1 MSNLLQMGTDF
12 EKKLKERAASTE
24 NMLNSE
30 FRKLEESV
38 DKALSLNR
46 QKIRDAISE
55 HTTSVKKQLDT
66 LSTTVSMQFSTTE
79 AELSRQ
85 QKKLLW
91 RVIKGRILFPALTAL
106 SVTGGIFLG
115 CWGLMEW
122 QESKIAKN
130 ILTIREQENT
140 LAKLEAKTWGVT
152 FVNGENGKFLVL
164 PDGVKGENTWTVGD
178 KNAVKLVRE

>member
-66 LSTTVSMQFSTTE
+66 LSTTE

-178 KNAVKLVRE
+178 KNAVRLVRE

>member
-1 MSNLLQMGTDF
+1 MH
-12 EKKLKERAASTE
+12 
-24 NMLNSE
+24 
-30 FRKLEESV
+30 
-38 DKALSLNR
+38 
-46 QKIRDAISE
+46 KIRDAISE
-55 HTTSVKKQLDT
+55 QTKSVKKKLDT

-85 QKKLLW
+85 QQKLLW
-91 RVIKGRILFPALTAL
+91 RVIKGRILFPALPAL
-106 SVTGGIFLG
+106 SVPGVIFLG

-140 LAKLEAKTWGVT
+140 LAKLEAKPWGVT
-152 FVNGENGKFLVL
+152 LVNGENAKFLGM

-178 KNAVKLVRE
+178 KNAVRLVRE